1 MAWRALDSAGI
12 RCVVAAPSTLR
23 RPAGDRVKT
32 HAKDAVHL
40 ARLLLLDEVT
50 AVTVPTPR
58 PRRPGTWSGRGRTVA
73 GT

>member
-1 MAWRALDSAGI
+1 MGFGLAQALDAAGI

-32 HAKDAVHL
+32 DAKDAVRL
-40 ARLLLLDEVT
+40 ARLLR
-50 AVTVPTPR
+50 PPR